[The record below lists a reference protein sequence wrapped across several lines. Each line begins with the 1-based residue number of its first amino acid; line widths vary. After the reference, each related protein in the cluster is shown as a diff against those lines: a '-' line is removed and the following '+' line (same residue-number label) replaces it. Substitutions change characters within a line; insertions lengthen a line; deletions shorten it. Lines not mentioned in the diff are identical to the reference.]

1 MPLSAGER
9 RLLVAAALVAACACA
24 LLKWAVFANIPHGW
38 DAIAYVFQA
47 KVFASGRL
55 AAPGVPL
62 PDSFWMEHIV
72 SEPGRRFAIYPPG
85 WPLVLAPFAAAGAAH
100 LASAALAGVALL
112 LAALLARRLF
122 GVSEMWL
129 TVGLLL
135 ASPFFVFMGTS
146 DFAHL
151 PCATALL
158 GAAIALL
165 RALDAAPAPPNRGR
179 ALDRAHGPD
188 GDRASG
194 PAHRAWSR
202 AAGGAFGLAFLIR
215 PYSALLG
222 GAGVLLVALAAV
234 GAGRRRW
241 LAVIRSAAPFAAI
254 GLLLY
259 AAHNA
264 ALTGSPFVSPYS
276 LHAADFSF
284 LGKRGAF
291 RESVWENAAANV
303 PRAVRALATETWG
316 WPLPDLWLFALL
328 PLLRPRDRRAWA
340 LVGAAA
346 LFIAAQSL
354 YYFFDLAYGPR
365 LVFEA
370 LPWVAIGTAAAMT
383 ALWRAARARFAAR
396 ANPAEGSNLPALS
409 NAAGRAAPALLAALL
424 ALQSAAGAL
433 ALYPRLARYY
443 AANYCGQGRE
453 LLDAIEKKGLRN
465 AVVFVQTK
473 SNRLFAYGNVYLL
486 NALDARESPVV
497 FVRFSPES
505 VAPVIEAFPRDEH
518 WLLSVDYEDLPTR
531 NVYSDRFRITKLD
544 WNPVRITE
552 ANR

>member
-1 MPLSAGER
+1 LTSGER
-9 RLLVAAALVAACACA
+9 RLLLAAALVAAAA
-24 LLKWAVFANIPHGW
+24 SAILKRAVFGNIPHGW

-47 KVFASGRL
+47 RVFASGRL
-55 AAPGVPL
+55 TAPGVPL
-62 PDSFWMEHIV
+62 PDSFWIENIV
-72 SEPGRRFAIYPPG
+72 SESGRRFAIYPPG
-85 WPLVLAPFAAAGAAH
+85 WPLVMAP
-100 LASAALAGVALL
+100 LAALGAPHLGSALLAGGALL

-122 GVSEMWL
+122 GSSEMWL

-158 GAAIALL
+158 GAAVALL
-165 RALDAAPAPPNRGR
+165 RALDRAPG
-179 ALDRAHGPD
+179 HE
-188 GDRASG
+188 
-194 PAHRAWSR
+194 HRAWSR
-202 AAGGAFGLAFLIR
+202 LAGGAVGLAFLIR
-215 PYSALLG
+215 PYSAILG
-222 GAGVLLVALAAV
+222 GIGVLLVSLAAV
-234 GAGRRRW
+234 GSARRRW
-241 LAVIRSAAPFAAI
+241 LPVIRSAAPFAAI

-259 AAHNA
+259 AAHNS
-264 ALTGSPFVSPYS
+264 ALTGSPLVSPYS

-291 RESVWENAAANV
+291 RESVWQNVGTNA
-303 PRAVRALATETWG
+303 PRALRSLATETWG

-346 LFIAAQSL
+346 LFVAGQSL

-370 LPWVAIGTAAAMT
+370 LPWIVFGTAAAMT
-383 ALWRAARARFAAR
+383 ALWRAARARVAW
-396 ANPAEGSNLPALS
+396 
-409 NAAGRAAPALLAALL
+409 RAAPALVAALL
-424 ALQSAAGAL
+424 ALQSGAGAFT
-433 ALYPRLARYY
+433 LYPRLARYY

-453 LLDAIEKKGLRN
+453 LLREVEKKGLRN

-473 SNRLFAYGNVYLL
+473 WNRRFAYGNVFLL
-486 NALDARESPVV
+486 NALDVRESPVV
-497 FVRFSPES
+497 FVRFAPEA
-505 VAPVIEAFPRDEH
+505 VAPVIETFPRDEY

-531 NVYSDRFRITKLD
+531 NVYSDRFRITRLD
-544 WNPVRITE
+544 WNPVRI
-552 ANR
+552 APAPAAPG

>member
-1 MPLSAGER
+1 MIG
-9 RLLVAAALVAACACA
+9 AAVVAACAAA
-24 LLKWAVFANIPHGW
+24 LFKWAVFANLPHGW

-47 KVFASGRL
+47 KVFASGWL
-55 AAPGVPL
+55 TAPGVPL

-85 WPLVLAPFAAAGAAH
+85 WPLLMAPFAALGAPH

-112 LAALLARRLF
+112 LAALLARRVF
-122 GVSEMWL
+122 GASEMWL

-158 GAAIALL
+158 GATVALL
-165 RALDAAPAPPNRGR
+165 RALDRVPGAEPERR
-179 ALDRAHGPD
+179 
-188 GDRASG
+188 DRASG
-194 PAHRAWSR
+194 RAHVAWSR
-202 AAGGAFGLAFLIR
+202 VAGGAFGLAFLVR

-222 GAGVLLVALAAV
+222 GAGVFLVALAAA
-234 GAGRRRW
+234 GADRRRW
-241 LAVIRSAAPFAAI
+241 LAVIRSAAPFAAA
-254 GLLLY
+254 GALLY

-264 ALTGSPFVSPYS
+264 ALTGSPLVSPYR

-291 RESVWENAAANV
+291 RESVWENAGENA
-303 PRAVRALATETWG
+303 PRMLRALATETWG

-328 PLLRPRDRRAWA
+328 PLLRPGDRRAWA
-340 LVGAAA
+340 LVGAAG
-346 LFIAAQSL
+346 LFIAGQSL

-370 LPWVAIGTAAAMT
+370 LPWIVIGTAGAMA
-383 ALWRAARARFAAR
+383 ALWRAARARV
-396 ANPAEGSNLPALS
+396 
-409 NAAGRAAPALLAALL
+409 AAGSHGARRVAPALLAGLL
-424 ALQSAAGAL
+424 ALQSAAGA
-433 ALYPRLARYY
+433 ATLYPRLTRYY
-443 AANYCGQGRE
+443 AGNYCGQGRE
-453 LLDAIEKKGLRN
+453 LLDAVREKGLRS

-473 SNRLFAYGNVYLL
+473 SNRRFAYGNLYLM
-486 NALDARESPVV
+486 NTLDVGKGPVV

-505 VAPVIEAFPRDEH
+505 VASVLDEFPRDEH

-531 NVYSDRFRITKLD
+531 NVYADRFRITRLD
-544 WNPVRITE
+544 WNPVRITPTTSPHP
-552 ANR
+552 RP